1 MIERF
6 YQAWRG
12 VRRRLRRQ
20 WLRFRGVR
28 VGSGCWIQA
37 IEVPR
42 NPWDVVLEDEVALD
56 NHIVLLAS
64 GERRAEPRIRIGTG
78 TYINRFTMLDASD
91 SIVIGQR
98 CMIGPSCYITDHDHG
113 TRAGQSVGSQPLT
126 SSRTQIGND
135 VWIGAGAIVLKGV
148 TVGDGAVIGAGA
160 VVTVDSPAGAVVVG
174 VPGRVVGYRQ

>member
-1 MIERF
+1 MGR
-6 YQAWRG
+6 
-12 VRRRLRRQ
+12 
-20 WLRFRGVR
+20 
-28 VGSGCWIQA
+28 GCWIQA

-42 NPWDVVLEDEVALD
+42 NPWDVVLEDEVALG

-148 TVGDGAVIGAGA
+148 NQ
-160 VVTVDSPAGAVVVG
+160 PAGHSGDQRREDRKVTCE
-174 VPGRVVGYRQ
+174 VPQCVIEVTFVQPYLGR